1 MGLFN
6 RDQRWAFVFEDW
18 KWMDFPVWDLEAKVA
33 FFTMDEDACCDL
45 VDSKGMQQKIEY
57 NENIF
62 S

>member
-33 FFTMDEDACCDL
+33 FFTIDEDECCDL
-45 VDSKGMQQKIEY
+45 VDSKGMQQKNRI
-57 NENIF
+57 
-62 S
+62 